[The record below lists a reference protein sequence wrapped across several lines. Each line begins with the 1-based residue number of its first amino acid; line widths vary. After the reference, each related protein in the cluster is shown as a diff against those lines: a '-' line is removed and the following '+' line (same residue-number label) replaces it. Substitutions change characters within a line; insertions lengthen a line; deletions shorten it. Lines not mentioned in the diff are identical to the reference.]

1 VTDLLIP
8 FLHDPDWAARIAAV
22 KALARHDQPQV
33 RIELEKLLDT
43 EEDPTV
49 VKAVEEILGV

>member
-1 VTDLLIP
+1 MP
-8 FLHDPDWAARIAAV
+8 FLRDPDWAARIAAV
-22 KALARHDQPQV
+22 KALGKYRQPEV
-33 RIELEKLLDT
+33 RSELEKLLDT